1 MEEKHCDMIIIGTGP
16 AGLSA
21 AIYCQRQGMSATV
34 FGDTP
39 GGNLYMIES
48 VKNYPGFHEGVPGM
62 QLGVFMYTQAQLEG
76 ANFTAT
82 NVDSLEKNGER
93 FVAKDTSGNIF
104 AAPVALIAAGS
115 TPKRLN
121 VQNAALD
128 GIHYCAMCDGPLYRG
143 KDAVIIVVGAG
154 ERGGHLCVFL
164 SKIAK
169 KVILVDKAPIL
180 NMSASLQKAVA
191 MAENVEVLLNT
202 EVQAF
207 IGEDELKGIQV
218 SSPGGQSKRI
228 VRGWA
233 VSLYRL
239 GSQCIDDSLSG
250 CGNSGRVSE
259 NRCQTDDFLCRAFC
273 GRGRSG
279 FGPETDYYR
288 LCGRSAGCHVCG
300 RVSAVKTIAPEMVS
314 FSTKTPS

>member
-1 MEEKHCDMIIIGTGP
+1 MEEKHCDLIIIGTGP

-21 AIYCQRQGMSATV
+21 AIYCQRQGLSATV

-82 NVDSLEKNGER
+82 NVDSLEKSGER

-169 KVILVDKAPIL
+169 KVILVDKGPIL
-180 NMSASLQKAVA
+180 SMSASLQKAVS

-207 IGEDELKGIQV
+207 IGENELKGIQV
-218 SSPGGQSKRI
+218 SSPGGQAKELSADGLFLSIGWVPNVSMIRFPVAATPEGFLKTDAKLMTSCAGLFAAGD
-228 VRGWA
+228 VR
-233 VSLYRL
+233 
-239 GSQCIDDSLSG
+239 DSDLKQIITACADG
-250 CGNSGRVSE
+250 ARAATYAAE
-259 NRCQTDDFLCRAFC
+259 FLQ
-273 GRGRSG
+273 
-279 FGPETDYYR
+279 
-288 LCGRSAGCHVCG
+288 L
-300 RVSAVKTIAPEMVS
+300 KQ
-314 FSTKTPS
+314 

>member
-1 MEEKHCDMIIIGTGP
+1 MEEKHCDLIIIGTGP

-21 AIYCQRQGMSATV
+21 AIYCQRQGLSATV

-82 NVDSLEKNGER
+82 NVDSLEKSGER

-169 KVILVDKAPIL
+169 KVILVDKGPIL
-180 NMSASLQKAVA
+180 SMSASLQKAVS

-207 IGEDELKGIQV
+207 IGENELKGIQV
-218 SSPGGQSKRI
+218 SSPGGQAKELSADGLFLSIGWVPNVSMIRFPVAATPEGFLKTDAKLMTSCAGLFAAGD
-228 VRGWA
+228 VR
-233 VSLYRL
+233 
-239 GSQCIDDSLSG
+239 DSDLKQIITACADG
-250 CGNSGRVSE
+250 ARAATYAAE
-259 NRCQTDDFLCRAFC
+259 FLQ
-273 GRGRSG
+273 
-279 FGPETDYYR
+279 
-288 LCGRSAGCHVCG
+288 LNQ
-300 RVSAVKTIAPEMVS
+300 
-314 FSTKTPS
+314 

>member
-48 VKNYPGFHEGVPGM
+48 VKNYPGFNEGVPGM

-218 SSPGGQSKRI
+218 SSPGGQTKELSADGLFLSIGWVPNVSMIRFPVAATPEGFLKTDAKLMTSCAGLFAAGD
-228 VRGWA
+228 VR
-233 VSLYRL
+233 
-239 GSQCIDDSLSG
+239 DSDLKQIITACADG
-250 CGNSGRVSE
+250 ARAATYAAE
-259 NRCQTDDFLCRAFC
+259 FLQ
-273 GRGRSG
+273 
-279 FGPETDYYR
+279 
-288 LCGRSAGCHVCG
+288 L
-300 RVSAVKTIAPEMVS
+300 KQ
-314 FSTKTPS
+314 

>member
-1 MEEKHCDMIIIGTGP
+1 MEEKQCDLIIIGAGP

-21 AIYCQRQGMSATV
+21 AIYSRRQGLSTTV

-62 QLGVFMYTQAQLEG
+62 QLGVFMFSQAQSEG
-76 ANFTAT
+76 ANFTMT
-82 NVDSLEKNGER
+82 NVDSLEKSGER
-93 FVAKDTSGNIF
+93 FVAKDTTGNIYS
-104 AAPVALIAAGS
+104 APVAIIAAGS

-143 KDAVIIVVGAG
+143 KNAVIIVVGGG

-164 SKIAK
+164 SKIARQ
-169 KVILVDKAPIL
+169 VILVDKGPSLKMNA
-180 NMSASLQKAVA
+180 ALQKAVA

-207 IGEDELKGIQV
+207 IGENELKGVLV
-218 SSPGGQSKRI
+218 SSPDGHRKELPADALFLS
-228 VRGWA
+228 VGWA
-233 VSLYRL
+233 PNVSIIRFPVAASPEGFLKTDAKLMTSCAGLFAAGDVRDSDVKQIVTSCADGARAATYAAEFLRL
-239 GSQCIDDSLSG
+239 KQ
-250 CGNSGRVSE
+250 
-259 NRCQTDDFLCRAFC
+259 
-273 GRGRSG
+273 
-279 FGPETDYYR
+279 
-288 LCGRSAGCHVCG
+288 
-300 RVSAVKTIAPEMVS
+300 
-314 FSTKTPS
+314 